1 MKYLLLFL
9 FFNINYSQN
18 TNDDYLSIITHINN
32 YELQKAS
39 SEIKELNNIDSKLLF
54 QNQVD
59 YLKSGNVSKSI
70 LTLDSSQ
77 FSYYLRGIYFIYLGD
92 YYIRI
97 SGKFSKKA
105 YQLYLKAY
113 QLGQQ
118 YNNNSLQQESL
129 RKMLS
134 LFLLRE
140 MNFIQFSN
148 YSDRYLMLDNDFINT
163 FWAKY
168 FTLFKH
174 YYEKSEYNK
183 DNNFNLKS
191 YDTLVYFANKKP
203 FLKGSVYQIMGLCA
217 SVFDDY
223 KLSKECVRKAK
234 IEYKK
239 SNEFYSQKAL
249 RKVEFNEGYNY
260 LETNNVQK
268 AITVFRKS
276 DQSKYFEK
284 DIKSKFL
291 IEDALYKAYSA
302 IKNKDSAIYY
312 LNQKTAYQ
320 DSLQREENAI
330 EIHKI
335 DVEYQVQEK
344 NYQISFLKQQ
354 FRQNKIL
361 YLTLIF
367 GVFLLALYSF
377 VRWKKEDKLRKEA
390 LVDAQSIK
398 TEYIETLVE
407 LNKTKELVI
416 HDHIILKNKSK
427 VNLDDLLY
435 IKSEDHYLQ
444 LFTLKKNEFVREKLS
459 EIIKALPPNFVKCH
473 RSFVVN
479 KNHIKQVRKN
489 SFLMIDNS
497 EIPISRS
504 FRIDN

>member
-39 SEIKELNNIDSKLLF
+39 SQIKDLNNIDSNLLF

-77 FSYYLRGIYFIYLGD
+77 FSYYLRGIYYIYLGD
-92 YYIRI
+92 YYLRI

-118 YNNNSLQQESL
+118 YKNKSLQQESL
-129 RKMLS
+129 RKMLM
-134 LFLLRE
+134 LFMINE

-148 YSDRYLMLDNDFINT
+148 YSERYLLLDNDFINT

-168 FTLFKH
+168 FTLFKQ

-183 DNNFNLKS
+183 DNNFEVKS
-191 YDTLVYFANKKP
+191 YYTLVNTANKNP
-203 FLKGSVYQIMGLCA
+203 FLKGTVYQIMGLCA

-223 KLSKECVRKAK
+223 NLAKDCIRKAK
-234 IEYKK
+234 TEYKK

-249 RKVEFNEGYNY
+249 KKVEFNEGYNY
-260 LETNNVQK
+260 LKTNNVQK
-268 AITVFRKS
+268 AITVFRQS
-276 DQSKYFEK
+276 EQSKYFEK

-320 DSLQREENAI
+320 DSLVREENAI

-335 DVEYQVQEK
+335 DTEYQVQEK

-361 YLTLIF
+361 YLSLIF

-377 VRWKKEDKLRKEA
+377 VRWKKEDKLRKKA
-390 LVDAQSIK
+390 LIDAQSIK
-398 TEYIETLVE
+398 TEYIETLEE

-416 HDHIILKNKSK
+416 QNHIILKNNSK
-427 VNLDDLLY
+427 VSLDDLLY
-435 IKSEDHYLQ
+435 IKAEDHYLQ
-444 LFTLKKNEFVREKLS
+444 LFTSSKNEFVREKLS

-473 RSFVVN
+473 RSYIIN
-479 KNHIKQVRKN
+479 RNHIKLIRKN
-489 SFLMIDNS
+489 SVVMVDNS
-497 EIPISRS
+497 EIPISRG
-504 FRIDN
+504 FTF